1 MTVRVVSSQTVLPS
15 RPSAHTCPMD
25 TSVYHRSPFTLVLSI
40 VVVSADSGV
49 ALRECVRN
57 VLAGTLPLELILID
71 NDSHD
76 GVPEAIERAYAHD
89 NRFKEIGR
97 ASCRERVCQYV

>member
-1 MTVRVVSSQTVLPS
+1 MDS
-15 RPSAHTCPMD
+15 SAH
-25 TSVYHRSPFTLVLSI
+25 HRSPFTLALSI

-49 ALRECVRN
+49 ALRECVRS

-89 NRFKEIGR
+89 HRL
-97 ASCRERVCQYV
+97 